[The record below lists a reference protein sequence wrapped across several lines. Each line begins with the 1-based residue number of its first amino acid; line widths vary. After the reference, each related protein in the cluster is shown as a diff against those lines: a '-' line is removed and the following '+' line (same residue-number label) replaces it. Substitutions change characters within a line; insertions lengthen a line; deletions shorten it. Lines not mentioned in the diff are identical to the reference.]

1 MFIGAAK
8 LLKQELAAPIVCELT
23 GEDIFLNAMS
33 EPHKTQAR
41 DLIRQRA
48 ADVDRFVATS
58 RYYAR
63 EMARYLDVPEDR
75 IDVVYPGIPEDYL
88 QSQIANCKSQI
99 PPTVGY
105 LARICPEK
113 GLDQLVEAMLLLKQQ
128 PGFENTKLKAA
139 GYLGKA
145 NARWYAELEQ
155 RIRNS
160 PLAKDYT
167 YLGEVDRPA
176 KLNLLDTIDVMS
188 VPTTYPEPKGLYVL
202 ESLARGTPVVL
213 PHHGSFPELIE
224 QTGGGI
230 THPPGNAAALADA
243 LATMLADPAKR
254 KQHGDAGRAA
264 VRMKFLDT
272 HMAEGMLNVFRSAIA
287 TPVR

>member
-1 MFIGAAK
+1 MFIGAAR

-75 IDVVYPGIPEDYL
+75 IEVVYPGIPEDYI
-88 QSQIANCKSQI
+88 QSAIGNRQLAIS
-99 PPTVGY
+99 TVGY

-113 GLDQLVEAMLLLKQQ
+113 GLDQLVEAMLLLKQE
-128 PGFENTKLKAA
+128 PGFESTKLKAA

-145 NARWYAELEQ
+145 NAKWYADLQQ

-167 YLGEVDRPA
+167 YLGEVDGPT
-176 KLNLLDTIDVMS
+176 KLILLDTIDVLS

-243 LATMLADPAKR
+243 LAAMLADPAKR
-254 KQHGDAGRAA
+254 RQHGDAGRAA
-264 VRMKFLDT
+264 VRERFLDT
-272 HMAEGMLNVFRSAIA
+272 HMAEGMLAVFRSARPA
-287 TPVR
+287 RVG